1 MVRTPCFTA
10 ESESRL
16 VMSVSLR
23 PRGLYS
29 PWNSPG
35 QNTGVGS
42 RSFPQGIFPMQG
54 LNPGIPHCRL
64 ILYQLS
70 HQGSPVGSL
79 RWLNTWHR
87 ERSFSICKWSVRS
100 CHLAWIK
107 CPRLNS
113 SKYDCW
119 PLQHFSTFLNMF
131 PDTHVVSSKF
141 SFFSCSQVVC
151 ILCNVSLFST

>member
-1 MVRTPCFTA
+1 MKVKAAQSGPTLCDPMDYTVHGILQARILEWVAVPFLRGSSQSRDWTQVSRIAGWFFTSWA
-10 ESESRL
+10 TRE
-16 VMSVSLR
+16 
-23 PRGLYS
+23 
-29 PWNSPG
+29 
-35 QNTGVGS
+35 
-42 RSFPQGIFPMQG
+42 
-54 LNPGIPHCRL
+54 
-64 ILYQLS
+64 
-70 HQGSPVGSL
+70 SPVGSL

-151 ILCNVSLFST
+151 ILCNVSLFPT